1 MGEGAA
7 RHVNDED
14 SIININTNKDKK
26 FRFITM
32 LFFVLICS
40 LFFMF
45 IVTRDCHNHLNFPNR
60 GAKLL
65 LFFDI
70 IVNILE
76 ENTIKRSKT
85 LLYLEKKL

>member
-1 MGEGAA
+1 
-7 RHVNDED
+7 
-14 SIININTNKDKK
+14 
-26 FRFITM
+26 M

-40 LFFMF
+40 FFFMF

-60 GAKLL
+60 GAKVQ

-76 ENTIKRSKT
+76 ENATKRSKT
-85 LLYLEKKL
+85 LFYSKKKL